1 MTRRRLTGFL
11 SAGLIYLST
20 VCPATA
26 DGLAIPG
33 PGKIELLDL
42 GQIRVTRS
50 VDLKGRGA
58 PILAGHS
65 GGGVM
70 ASLLGERLVFWN
82 LPGFTEASS
91 DSNSLFT
98 GVVAMEFSATGDRL
112 FLLSSSLKSVLA
124 YSLRTSKIE
133 SVYPLPGKEPIGL
146 QVSGDVL
153 LVRQKDGLTVLD
165 TASGALVGQFRL
177 GGAVTGVMYSAN
189 AMTLAID
196 GRSGLSRF
204 KPATAEGLTPVGGAG
219 SYDQLLARPGG
230 AFLAVAVSG
239 QALESWAAP
248 GKLSW
253 TAHLPKGPHDL
264 LITKDQKLI
273 LAVGTASQMVS
284 VIDASTGKELGRLP
298 VEGLA
303 GKAALF

>member
-1 MTRRRLTGFL
+1 MTRRRLAGFL
-11 SAGLIYLST
+11 SAGLVYLST
-20 VCPATA
+20 VSPASA

-50 VDLKGRGA
+50 VDLKGRGT

-65 GGGVM
+65 GGAVM
-70 ASLLGERLVFWN
+70 ASLLGERLTFWN

-91 DSNSLFT
+91 DANSLFT

-146 QVSGDVL
+146 QVSDDVL

-165 TASGALVGQFRL
+165 TASGALMGQFRL
-177 GGAVTGVMYSAN
+177 GGTVSGVIYSPN
-189 AMTLAID
+189 AMTLAVD
-196 GRSGLSRF
+196 GRSGLARF
-204 KPATAEGLTPVGGAG
+204 RPATAEGLAAVGGTG
-219 SYDQLLARPGG
+219 SYGQLLARPGG
-230 AFLAVAVSG
+230 GFLAVAISG
-239 QALESWAAP
+239 QSLESWAAP

-253 TAHLPKGPHDL
+253 KANLAEGPHDL
-264 LITKDQKLI
+264 FVTKDQKLI
-273 LAVGTASQMVS
+273 LAVGTASRMVS
-284 VIDASTGKELGRLP
+284 VIEAGTGKELGRLP